1 MPNSV
6 RIADMNQDE
15 ALHLKD
21 RTEWRK
27 WLEQNSDRAQEVW
40 LVHYKRHSDQISI
53 SHDEAVEEAL
63 CFGWIDGKLKSI
75 DKEKYIL
82 RYSPRKANS
91 VWSKINKDK
100 AEILIA
106 QGRMTHSG
114 LAKIEDAKK
123 SGIWDTAYTNK
134 LKDKIPTDLEKA
146 LKMDPKAFTNFQ
158 KFANTYRNMYI
169 GWVVG
174 AKTGQTRRKR
184 IIEVVQRSA
193 LNKKP
198 AIE

>member
-1 MPNSV
+1 
-6 RIADMNQDE
+6 MNQVE
-15 ALHLKD
+15 TIYFKD
-21 RTEWRK
+21 RTEWRR
-27 WLEQNSDRAQEVW
+27 WLEQNSDHVQEVW
-40 LVHYKRHSDQISI
+40 LVHYKKHSDQISI
-53 SHDEAVEEAL
+53 SHDKAVEEAL

-146 LKMDPKAFTNFQ
+146 LKMDSKAFTNFQ

-169 GWVVG
+169 GWVTG
-174 AKTGQTRRKR
+174 AKTDVTRKRR
-184 IIEVVQRSA
+184 IIEVVKRA
-193 LNKKP
+193 VLNKKP
-198 AIE
+198 GI